1 VSKDDTGPLRLETPR
16 LILRRYEERDFD
28 ALLSMASDGGMF
40 RYSERGPMTTD
51 EVWSRLLRHAGH
63 WSLLGYG
70 VFAVEDKASGR
81 YVGEAGLG
89 QFRRGLGEP
98 FDAMP
103 EATWSIVPEWQG
115 KGLAR
120 EAAAAALRWF
130 EERRQGPTVCMIHHA
145 NARSLRLAA
154 RLGYWPFRQI
164 DYKGYQALLFQR
176 EHGGLSAS

>member
-1 VSKDDTGPLRLETPR
+1 MSNDDVLSPRLETPR

-28 ALLSMASDGGMF
+28 ALFSMASDGGMF
-40 RYSERGPMTTD
+40 RYSERGPMTSD

-70 VFAVEDKASGR
+70 VFALEDKATGR
-81 YVGEAGLG
+81 YAGEAGLG

-98 FDAMP
+98 FDEAP
-103 EATWSIVPEWQG
+103 EATWSIVPEFQG
-115 KGLAR
+115 KGFAR

-130 EERRQGPTVCMIHHA
+130 EERRHGPTVCMIHHA
-145 NARSLRLAA
+145 NAPSLRLAA

-164 DYKGYQALLFQR
+164 DYKGYQALLFKR